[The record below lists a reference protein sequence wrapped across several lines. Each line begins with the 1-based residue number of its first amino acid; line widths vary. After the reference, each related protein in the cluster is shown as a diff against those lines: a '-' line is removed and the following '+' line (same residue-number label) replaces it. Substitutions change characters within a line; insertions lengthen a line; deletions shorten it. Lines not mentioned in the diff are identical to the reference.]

1 MNCELA
7 CMRVACFEKG
17 LLLKDKGRER
27 ERERNR
33 RGEKLAATD

>member
-27 ERERNR
+27 EIVE
-33 RGEKLAATD
+33 EKS

>member
-27 ERERNR
+27 NR